1 MLVLWAVVLTQNH
14 ELISLLSLVLLAW
27 LLVPVRAA
35 VVVDIVSQDRTSRV
49 SQKKMDSLRQRTV
62 LASFGHCYDKAP

>member
-1 MLVLWAVVLTQNH
+1 MLWAVVLTQNH

-49 SQKKMDSLRQRTV
+49 SQKENGFCQTKDCASLFWPLLQQNNS
-62 LASFGHCYDKAP
+62 L